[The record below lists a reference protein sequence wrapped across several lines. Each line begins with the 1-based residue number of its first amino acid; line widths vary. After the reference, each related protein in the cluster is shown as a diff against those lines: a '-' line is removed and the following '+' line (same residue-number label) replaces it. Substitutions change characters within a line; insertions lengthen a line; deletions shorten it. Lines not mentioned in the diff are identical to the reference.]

1 MMPLRSG
8 DVMFSLPLRGI
19 NHISMTP
26 CVKKLIPAQKAG
38 GAILPLR
45 HVLLHKWRQ
54 VTPLQ
59 ETQVL
64 T

>member
-1 MMPLRSG
+1 
-8 DVMFSLPLRGI
+8 MFSLALWGI
-19 NHISMTP
+19 DLTTMAP
-26 CVKKLIPAQKAG
+26 VCEEVDPAAPKAG
-38 GAILPLR
+38 GAPLPLR